1 MVVGSWPI
9 AKQQKEQGGGGA
21 MVPIQ

>member
-1 MVVGSWPI
+1 MVVDSWPI